1 MKTALKKIS
10 GATIITGCISIL
22 FTGVFADGL
31 LKEGV
36 RGNEVSLLQNKLRNI
51 SYANYNATGYYG
63 SLTKDSVKKYQKDHG
78 LVADGMAG
86 YWTLS
91 KLGLVNASTY
101 LKHGSRGKDVVKLQN
116 ELNNKGFSVGK
127 ADGIFGK
134 KTHNGVR
141 EFQKIQGLTQDGV
154 AGPITQTNLYKAES
168 ISRGGAVASYST
180 DDLYWMSRIIHA
192 ESEAEPYTG
201 KVAVGNVIMNRVNLS
216 GYPSTV
222 KGVIFDYWE
231 GIPQFSPV
239 ASGTIYNNPNSD
251 SVKAAKE
258 ALNGSRPV
266 AECTHFF
273 NPDKAAGN
281 WIVKNKTFY
290 TRIGNHVFYK

>member
-1 MKTALKKIS
+1 METALKKIS
-10 GATIITGCISIL
+10 AAAIITSCIGFL

-36 RGNEVSLLQNKLRNI
+36 RGNEVSLLQNKLKSI

-63 SLTKDSVKKYQKDHG
+63 SLTKESVKKYQKDHG

-91 KLGLVNASTY
+91 KMGLASSSSY
-101 LKHGSRGKDVVKLQN
+101 LKQGNRGSDVVKLQN
-116 ELNNKGFSVGK
+116 ALNNKGFSVGK
-127 ADGIFGK
+127 ADGIFGA
-134 KTHNGVR
+134 KTYNGVKG
-141 EFQKIQGLTQDGV
+141 FQKTKGLTQDGI
-154 AGPITQTNLYKAES
+154 AGPITQTNLYKVDSA
-168 ISRGGAVASYST
+168 SRGVAATSYSA

-192 ESEAEPYTG
+192 ESEAEPYLG

-216 GYPSTV
+216 GYPNTV
-222 KGVIFDYWE
+222 KGVIFDYWD

-239 ASGTIYNNPNSD
+239 ASGTIYNNPNAD

-266 AECTHFF
+266 VECTHFF

-281 WIVKNKTFY
+281 WIVKNKTYY